1 MQASIYY
8 FVMQESFPNFVIQ
21 APFRQVLSNGLTLV
35 HRPDFASPVVSLQL
49 WVKTGS
55 LHEGAYLGSGISHYI
70 EHLVFKG
77 TERRTGPMINRA
89 IHALGGSINAYTTFD
104 RTVYYIDVPAAAFD
118 TALDLLTDLVFHA
131 KLEADAIELERQV
144 ILREI
149 DMGLDDPD
157 QQLSQLLLRTAYI
170 RHPYRFPII
179 GERSLFEAISVEDLR
194 NYYRARYVPNNCVLA
209 IAGAVESASCFAAV
223 EKCCA
228 ALPMACLE
236 PVLVDQEPPQLAQRS
251 MRQHAN
257 YQVVRGAMAYKVPH
271 LSHADAA
278 SLDALAFALGGGE
291 SSLLWQRLRNEKNCV
306 YSIDC
311 RNWNSGD
318 PGLMW
323 LSYLCDPDQRETVES
338 SIDACIADVAHQGL
352 PAEVLEK
359 ARRQAMSGEINSY
372 KTMSGQA
379 ARLGLG
385 EAILG
390 NLEMGPV
397 YLERLAAVG
406 VEDLQRVCQQ
416 YLVSRSRSQ
425 ACLGPIPQASNSNRT
440 SASISSTDF
449 ECHTFSNGARLVHQC
464 DPRLPKVHLRCVIK
478 GGSSCELT
486 GQRGITELLAELMT
500 KDSGQRTAAEVADLV
515 ERIGGSFHAGCGHNT
530 LFLALEVF
538 PEDLSVAV
546 DLLRDALLNLKI
558 DRRTFETERAAQ
570 VSQIG
575 EMADDILEYG
585 ICALRERFF
594 GQHPL
599 AVNSLGLA
607 ADLQRLDVAAVQAH
621 HQRLVRAPNVVISL
635 CGRFDVSE
643 AIPMLSHLLEDEL
656 PTGGELD
663 WPQATWEPHGGG
675 AVESLTLERAQ
686 SVVLHAFPSVG
697 IQHANRFV
705 SELLNELFNGLSSRL
720 FEAVREE
727 KGLAYYVGAS
737 QVIGYE
743 DAMFFFYA
751 GTEPSQSADVLA
763 EIDAEI
769 KRVMQSGPTLEEFE
783 RCRTRLKAARAMG
796 LQTIGARAMHA
807 ALQTV
812 YGLPLESEATYAQRL
827 DALQLSDLR
836 TFAADQF
843 KAAWATRIIVGPRI
857 SGRT

>member
-1 MQASIYY
+1 MQD
-8 FVMQESFPNFVIQ
+8 SFPNLVIQ
-21 APFRQVLSNGLTLV
+21 PAFRHILSNGLTLV
-35 HRPDFASPVVSLQL
+35 HRPDFSSPVVSLQL

-104 RTVYYIDVPAAAFD
+104 RTVYYIDVPANAFD
-118 TALDLLTDLVFHA
+118 TALDVLIDLVFHA
-131 KLEADAIELERQV
+131 KLQTDAIELERQV

-157 QQLSQLLLRTAYI
+157 QQLSQLLLRSAFS
-170 RHPYRFPII
+170 RHPYRYPII
-179 GERSLFEAISVEDLR
+179 GERSLFEALEVQDLR
-194 NYYRARYVPNNCVLA
+194 DYYHARYVPNNCVLA
-209 IAGAVESASCFAAV
+209 IAGAVESASCLTAV

-228 ALPMACLE
+228 ALPMACLK
-236 PVLVDQEPPQLAQRS
+236 PVLVDKEPPQLAQRS
-251 MRQHAN
+251 THQHAD
-257 YQVVRGAMAYKVPH
+257 YQVMRGAMAYKVPH

-306 YSIDC
+306 HSIDC
-311 RNWNSGD
+311 RNWNAGD

-323 LSYLCDPDQRETVES
+323 LSYLCDPDQGASVEA
-338 SIDACIADVAHQGL
+338 SIEACIAEVVKQGL

-359 ARRQAMSGEINSY
+359 ARRQAMSSEINSY

-390 NLEMGPV
+390 NLEMGAV

-406 VEDLQRVCQQ
+406 LEDLQRVCQQ
-416 YLVSRSRSQ
+416 YLIPQRRSQ
-425 ACLGPIPQASNSNRT
+425 ACLGPISQT
-440 SASISSTDF
+440 THGEKVSASIASADY
-449 ECHTFSNGARLVHQC
+449 ECQTFSSGARLVHQY

-478 GGSSCELT
+478 GGSSCELL
-486 GQRGITELLAELMT
+486 GQRGITELLAVLMT
-500 KDSGQRTAAEVADLV
+500 KDNAQRTAVEVADLI

-538 PEDLSVAV
+538 PEDLGVAV
-546 DLLRDALLNLKI
+546 DLLRDALLHLKI
-558 DRRTFETERAAQ
+558 ESHTFETERAAQ
-570 VSQIG
+570 VAQIA
-575 EMADDILEYG
+575 EQADDILEYG
-585 ICALRERFF
+585 VSALRERFF

-607 ADLQRLDVAAVQAH
+607 ADLQRLDVPVMQAH
-621 HQRLVRAPNVVISL
+621 YKRLVRAPNVVLSL
-635 CGRFDVSE
+635 CGRFDESE
-643 AIPMLSHLLEDEL
+643 ALPLLSHLLQDEL
-656 PTGGELD
+656 PLGGELD

-675 AVESLTLERAQ
+675 AVESLALERAQ

-697 IQHANRFV
+697 IQHSDRLLT
-705 SELLNELFNGLSSRL
+705 ELLNELFNGLSSRL

-727 KGLAYYVGAS
+727 KGLAYYVGSS
-737 QVIGYE
+737 QVMGYQ

-751 GTEPSQSADVLA
+751 GTEPSQSALVLA

-769 KRVMQSGPTLEEFE
+769 NRVMQSGPTPEEFD
-783 RCRTRLKAARAMG
+783 RCRARLKAARAMS
-796 LQTIGARAMHA
+796 LQTIGARAMYA

-812 YGLPLESEATYAQRL
+812 YGLPLESEAAYAKRL
-827 DALQLSDLR
+827 DALQLIDLS
-836 TFAADQF
+836 TFVAQQF
-843 KAAWATRIIVGPRI
+843 KAAWATRMIVGPTK
-857 SGRT
+857 S